1 MRFRARALVFERGTR
16 LEQPVRWRGI
26 DDIDDIDDID
36 EAAPDAT
43 ITGCR

>member
-1 MRFRARALVFERGTR
+1 
-16 LEQPVRWRGI
+16 VRWRGI